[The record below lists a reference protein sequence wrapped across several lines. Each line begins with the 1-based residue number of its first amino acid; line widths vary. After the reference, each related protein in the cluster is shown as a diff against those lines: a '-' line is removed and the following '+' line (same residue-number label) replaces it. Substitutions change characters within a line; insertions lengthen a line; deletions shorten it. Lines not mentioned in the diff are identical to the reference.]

1 MENMIHLNHFSR
13 MTTNLGLAAAE
24 TPGRYSLPLEV
35 DDLFVPI
42 RGIDAISAK
51 NLDNATVVLADCD
64 DTVPKS

>member
-1 MENMIHLNHFSR
+1 